1 MSNQRER
8 DDTLEYTDRTRTQ
21 ARLKRDYLRGDV
33 HGVLVVMVL
42 AAFVTGLGILLLWLV
57 E

>member
-1 MSNQRER
+1 MRGRGPRE
-8 DDTLEYTDRTRTQ
+8 DTLEYADRTRTQ
-21 ARLKRDYLRGDV
+21 GRLTRDYLRSDV
-33 HGVLVVMVL
+33 HGILVVMVL

>member
-1 MSNQRER
+1 MSDLRAR

-21 ARLKRDYLRGDV
+21 ARLRQDYLRGDV
-33 HGVLVVMVL
+33 HGILVVMVL
-42 AAFVTGLGILLLWLV
+42 AAFVTGLGIVFLWVV

>member
-1 MSNQRER
+1 MKGREPR
-8 DDTLEYTDRTRTQ
+8 DDTLAYTDRTRTQ
-21 ARLKRDYLRGDV
+21 ARLKRGYLRGDV
-33 HGVLVVMVL
+33 HGILVVMVL

>member
-1 MSNQRER
+1 V
-8 DDTLEYTDRTRTQ
+8 
-21 ARLKRDYLRGDV
+21 KRDYLRGDI
-33 HGVLVVMVL
+33 HGILVVMVL